1 MPTLLKK
8 LITKETILYLIF
20 GVLTTL
26 TDWLTYAWMRHI
38 GISYQLSTIGSW
50 AAAVAF
56 AFVTNKLFVF
66 ESKDLRPATLWK
78 ETVSFVAC
86 RVATGL
92 FTLLAMIAMVD
103 GLGITQ
109 DMICKVIVSAISLVL
124 NYILSK
130 LFIFKK
136 PSKDSP
142 TL

>member
-1 MPTLLKK
+1 MLTK
-8 LITKETILYLIF
+8 LWGKFVNKETILYFIF

-26 TDWLTYAWMRHI
+26 VDWASYAWMRREGMDYRI
-38 GISYQLSTIGSW
+38 ATMGSW

-66 ESKDLRPATLWK
+66 GSMAMDRKTLWK
-78 ETVSFVAC
+78 ETVSFVTC
-86 RVATGL
+86 RAATGI
-92 FTLLAMIAMVD
+92 FTLIVMVALVD

-109 DMICKVIVSAISLVL
+109 DFICKVIVSAISLVL

-136 PSKDSP
+136 VS
-142 TL
+142 